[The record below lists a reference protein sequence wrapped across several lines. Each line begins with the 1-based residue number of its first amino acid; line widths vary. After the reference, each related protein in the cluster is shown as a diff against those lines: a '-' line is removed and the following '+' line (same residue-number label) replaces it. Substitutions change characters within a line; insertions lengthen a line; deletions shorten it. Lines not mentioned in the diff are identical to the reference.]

1 MNTLFLLLLL
11 ASMVALFALIPMVII
26 NIVRKRKSQTLYR
39 NTGIAIVVT
48 FISIVGFTITI
59 EETEVADEPVEVKA
73 NANEEI
79 APSNKAEID
88 MKYAN
93 DTSIPLGDRIK
104 KIAMDLYSDK
114 TIQDSDRN
122 IAVES
127 MGDLYYLKLMIDD
140 GVTMKNTL
148 SLAQK
153 NTVNLL
159 KVLQNVEDFQQ
170 ININWQGNF
179 KDSSGN
185 SNVGSALTV
194 MIKKEG
200 IANVDFEGFDAKKL
214 KDISVNYGTHNS
226 FK

>member
-59 EETEVADEPVEVKA
+59 EETEVADEPLEVK
-73 NANEEI
+73 ANEEI
-79 APSNKAEID
+79 APTKKVEID
-88 MKYAN
+88 MNYAN
-93 DTSIPLGDRIK
+93 DTTIPLGDRIK
-104 KIAMDLYSDK
+104 KIATDLYSDK

-127 MGDLYYLKLMIDD
+127 MGDLYYLNLMIDD

-153 NTVNLL
+153 NTVDLL

-185 SNVGSALTV
+185 SNVGSAMTV

-200 IANVDFEGFDAKKL
+200 IANVDFEGFNAKKL

>member
-11 ASMVALFALIPMVII
+11 ASMVALIVLIPMVII

-48 FISIVGFTITI
+48 FISIVGFAITI
-59 EETEVADEPVEVKA
+59 EETEVADEPLEVKA
-73 NANEEI
+73 NEEM
-79 APSNKAEID
+79 APTKKVEID
-88 MKYAN
+88 MNYAN
-93 DTSIPLGDRIK
+93 DTTIPLGDRIK
-104 KIAMDLYSDK
+104 KIATVLYSDK

-127 MGDLYYLKLMIDD
+127 MGDLYYLNLMIDD

-153 NTVNLL
+153 NTVDLL

-185 SNVGSALTV
+185 SNVGSAMAV

>member
-59 EETEVADEPVEVKA
+59 EETEVADEPLEVK
-73 NANEEI
+73 ANEEI
-79 APSNKAEID
+79 APTKKVEID
-88 MKYAN
+88 MNYAN
-93 DTSIPLGDRIK
+93 DTTIPLGDRIK
-104 KIAMDLYSDK
+104 KIATDLYSDK

-127 MGDLYYLKLMIDD
+127 MGDLYYLNLMIDD

-153 NTVNLL
+153 NTVDLL

-185 SNVGSALTV
+185 SNVGSAMAV

-200 IANVDFEGFDAKKL
+200 IANVDFEGFNAKKL